1 MKFKELELTNF
12 LSYEH
17 VLYKFTDS
25 AVLVQGIN
33 KTDENQKSNGS
44 GKSGLQA
51 GIEFA
56 LTLTNSRG
64 VNDKELIRFG
74 HKTASVKLIVDCPI
88 RKEQLEI
95 EATLNLK
102 GSNKLSLSI
111 NSKPLSFSTVNDGK
125 KMILNWLGISKEDLF
140 NYFII
145 NSTRFKS
152 FFNSSNKEKVDL
164 INRFSDSSIIDGLD
178 SIDTSNLMSKK
189 LKLETEINKTIGKIE
204 LLEESFNE
212 ELSKD
217 PKEALAKEVE
227 KIEDV
232 IQGWEFSQEKHNK
245 KIKACEF
252 EIKDIKSD
260 IQESESIIESLQNN
274 DIPDD
279 EREIKVIEKELLKNQ
294 AIYDEKEKAF
304 KSIKLKDH
312 SETKKAHKENLNK
325 LESETSESDERT
337 KSLNTNLSKAASL
350 ISELNAKLAGT
361 IECPKCSNEFILDGD
376 RQEILSKKTKAEAF
390 LEKVNNKL
398 SEETLVWKEIVKA
411 RAAVEDSI
419 KQLNVVED
427 QEREQYRKEE
437 ASLSSA
443 RRILNDVEDKLSS
456 LKLKLSKKL
465 DLIKQEK
472 SEIVDLNLEIKQ
484 QQLKITKNKNS
495 IYINSKTI
503 ESLEAKISDL
513 EAPNNEDVILSIK
526 NNLNKLDQ
534 LKATLDAD
542 LISVEDAIKELDQWS
557 DNFKQF
563 RMYLA
568 NKSLETMQFQINKF
582 LGQLKNDIRVRLDGF
597 KVKANGSI
605 KEEITATII
614 RDNERTFSSLS
625 GGEQVRVLF
634 SSILANRYLI
644 NSTHPYGGLDFLG
657 VDEVFDKSDSL
668 GMKFLVRSAAQL
680 KTCIMIIS
688 HVSDE
693 DLAGEEILTIV
704 KENGISIIKT

>member
-1 MKFKELELTNF
+1 
-12 LSYEH
+12 
-17 VLYKFTDS
+17 
-25 AVLVQGIN
+25 
-33 KTDENQKSNGS
+33 
-44 GKSGLQA
+44 
-51 GIEFA
+51 
-56 LTLTNSRG
+56 
-64 VNDKELIRFG
+64 
-74 HKTASVKLIVDCPI
+74 
-88 RKEQLEI
+88 
-95 EATLNLK
+95 
-102 GSNKLSLSI
+102 
-111 NSKPLSFSTVNDGK
+111 
-125 KMILNWLGISKEDLF
+125 MILNWLGISKEDLF

-204 LLEESFNE
+204 LLEENFDE
-212 ELSKD
+212 ELNKD
-217 PKEALAKEVE
+217 PKEALAKEVK

-232 IQGWEFSQEKHNK
+232 IQDWEFTQEKHNK

-252 EIKDIKSD
+252 EIKDINKD

-279 EREIKVIEKELLKNQ
+279 EREIKVIKKELLKNQ
-294 AIYDEKEKAF
+294 AIYDKKEKAF

-312 SETKKAHKENLNK
+312 SEAKEKFRKFKNK

-350 ISELNAKLAGT
+350 ISELNSKLAGT

-376 RQEILSKKTKAEAF
+376 RQEILSKKAKAEAF

-398 SEETLVWKEIVKA
+398 SEETLVWKEIDEAKEA
-411 RAAVEDSI
+411 IKKII
-419 KQLNVVED
+419 KQLNDVED

-443 RRILNDVEDKLSS
+443 RRTLNDVEDKLSS

-472 SEIVDLNLEIKQ
+472 SEIADFKLEIKQ
-484 QQLKITKNKNS
+484 EQLKITKNKNS

-534 LKATLDAD
+534 LKSTLDAD

-668 GMKFLVRSAAQL
+668 GMKFLVRSASQL